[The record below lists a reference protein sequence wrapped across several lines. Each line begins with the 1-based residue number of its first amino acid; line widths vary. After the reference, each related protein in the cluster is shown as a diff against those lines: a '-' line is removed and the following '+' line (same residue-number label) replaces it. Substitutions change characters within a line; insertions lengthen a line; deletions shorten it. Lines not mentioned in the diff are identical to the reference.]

1 MSAKYDT
8 AITIFSPDGHLF
20 QVEYPIVAEWVYN
33 DADID
38 SAAVTW
44 AREMAPTHNE
54 RLLRYFSDRTAWL
67 LTPDAEK
74 IGPFPYTPRP
84 E

>member
-1 MSAKYDT
+1 MIADLEGK
-8 AITIFSPDGHLF
+8 GGRHL
-20 QVEYPIVAEWVYN
+20 VVVRYADDHDVHREWVYN